1 MLTKLPLVVAI
12 LDQENIF
19 IECSDQ
25 WTEQFNKKRR
35 DLIGNNFLEVFPC
48 HNSELAATLNKNLK
62 REALISGKEQI
73 IRNKKNLWFDWKVQ
87 SLTHNKVKYKYLT
100 LKDVTRVKKL
110 DDLIDKTGKVARI
123 GYWELDLIENKLQ
136 WSEMTKKIHGKPQSY
151 QPSLEEGI
159 YFYKEGKYRDL
170 IEEKVNNAIVH
181 GTSWDEEL
189 IITTSKGKELWVR
202 AKGEAERINN
212 KTVRVFGILQDIHK
226 NKLEQLK
233 FEKVNERLQLATQ
246 EAKIGIWE
254 YDVATNTRVW
264 DSNMYSLFGIKKN
277 RKLSADPMGHFIHED
292 EREEMVEK
300 LKLALEGKIKF
311 DFNYRILRPDGQV
324 KHFNSKATIKRNSN
338 GEPLTVIGTC
348 TDITDLRTTQLQLQR
363 NEESFAG
370 AFESSSIGMALVN
383 LSGKWLQVNN
393 SICKS
398 LGYSREELLKLSF
411 RDITHTDDLKKGMDE
426 MYELIKGNRETFQ
439 LNKRYIHKKGYVVHA
454 FLTVTRVANIEGKT
468 SHFIAQVV
476 DMTQMVTN
484 KEKLGEVLKL
494 TREQNLSLLNFAHI
508 VSHNLRS
515 HSGNIAMLSDFLKKE
530 KASKEVTEL
539 TTMLQSASLGLAE
552 TISHLN
558 DVVQVRTTTEEKMTS
573 TSLEKS
579 ILGTM
584 RNIEAQINEV
594 NPLIKIDIQKEHL
607 VNVVP
612 AYLDSIFLNLF
623 TNALK
628 YCSTKRRLE
637 IEVTSKILN
646 NEVIVKFRDNGL
658 GLDLGRYGNR
668 VFGMFKTFHDHKDAK
683 GIGLFMTKNQ
693 IESMR
698 GKIEVESI
706 VDVGTL
712 FTIRFEK
719 A

>member
-12 LDQENIF
+12 LDKENIF

-25 WTEQFNKKRR
+25 WTEQFNKKRS
-35 DLIGNNFLEVFPC
+35 DLIGSNFLTVFPC
-48 HNSELAATLNKNLK
+48 HNSELATTLNKNLK

-73 IRNKKNLWFDWKVQ
+73 TRNKKNLWFDWKVQ

-100 LKDVTRVKKL
+100 LKDVTRAKKL
-110 DDLIDKTGKVARI
+110 NDLIDKTGKVARI
-123 GYWELDLIENKLQ
+123 GYWELDLIENKLL
-136 WSEMTKKIHGKPQSY
+136 WSDITKKIHEKPLSY

-170 IEEKVNNAIVH
+170 IEEKVNDAIVH

-202 AKGEAERINN
+202 AKGEAERVNN
-212 KTVRVFGILQDIHK
+212 KTIRIFGTFQDIHK
-226 NKLEQLK
+226 NKLEQIK

-300 LKLALEGKIKF
+300 LKLALEGKISF

-324 KHFNSKATIKRNSN
+324 KHLNSKATIKRNSK
-338 GEPLTVIGTC
+338 GEAHTVIGTC

-363 NEESFAG
+363 NEESFVG
-370 AFESSSIGMALVN
+370 AFESSFIGMALVD
-383 LSGKWLQVNN
+383 LSGNWLQVNN

-398 LGYSREELLKLSF
+398 LGFSREELLKLSF
-411 RDITHTDDLKKGMDE
+411 SDITHTDDLEKGMDE
-426 MYELIKGNRETFQ
+426 MYDLIKGNQESFQ

-494 TREQNLSLLNFAHI
+494 TKEQNQSLLNFAHI

-594 NPLIKIDIQKEHL
+594 NPLIKMDIQKEHL